1 MWAAL
6 LPRSLDTL
14 RMMIGWAWTYLV
26 VAEMVAASSGLG
38 YSIMKAQRFLKTD
51 AIFTGILVIGIL
63 GLITDRVLYM
73 LNKKLFHWTEGN

>member
-1 MWAAL
+1 
-6 LPRSLDTL
+6 
-14 RMMIGWAWTYLV
+14 MIGEAWTYLV

-38 YSIMKAQRFLKTD
+38 YSIMKAQRFLNTD

-73 LNKKLFHWTEGN
+73 INKKLFHWREGKLI

>member
-1 MWAAL
+1 
-6 LPRSLDTL
+6 
-14 RMMIGWAWTYLV
+14 MMIGWAWTYLV

-38 YSIMKAQRFLKTD
+38 YSIMKAQRFLNTD

-73 LNKKLFHWTEGN
+73 INKKLFHWREGN